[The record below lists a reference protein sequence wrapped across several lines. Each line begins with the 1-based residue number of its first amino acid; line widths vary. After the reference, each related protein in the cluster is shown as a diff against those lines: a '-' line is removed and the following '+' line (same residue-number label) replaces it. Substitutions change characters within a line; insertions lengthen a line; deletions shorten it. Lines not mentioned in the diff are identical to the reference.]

1 MDSIKKNQETI
12 ILLIDEFDF
21 EDIHRLFKN
30 YPNVIIRGFSW
41 NIFRQKHHYRYLS
54 NINSMKLLENN
65 FSRILDQNKN
75 INNFIKLLYN
85 SEKIFLSLKKQLL
98 LEFKKKI
105 EAKKIY
111 EKIVLLR
118 SHGINRSAKGFK
130 KNYRTIYN
138 K

>member
-1 MDSIKKNQETI
+1 MKFVSVEEIKKASNVFIFVHKVSSSKIMDSIKKNQETI

-65 FSRILDQNKN
+65 FPRILDQNKN

-85 SEKIFLSLKKQLL
+85 SEKYF
-98 LEFKKKI
+98 F
-105 EAKKIY
+105 
-111 EKIVLLR
+111 LLR
-118 SHGINRSAKGFK
+118 N
-130 KNYRTIYN
+130 NCY
-138 K
+138 